1 MCSHRT
7 NRYTKRVQSVLESM
21 CRYICTY
28 QVACKCSKQRAYRS
42 VGRYV
47 WKGYREQPGNRRGC
61 IKQLKFE
68 SCTTIW
74 CEDCIP
80 AAITADHEKAVV
92 RERDGETE
100 RQRDRE
106 GRAAMLCCTRASYPV
121 TVCHAQSHVNWVHTP
136 IHSGYITNPLFGVDT
151 LIVCMPLVIM
161 WALMR
166 STRMRCSSADS
177 VINTPPL
184 QWAYA

>member
-1 MCSHRT
+1 MPQGCVFT
-7 NRYTKRVQSVLESM
+7 QDKQIYKTGSVSTESM

-92 RERDGETE
+92 RERDRETE
-100 RQRDRE
+100 RQR
-106 GRAAMLCCTRASYPV
+106 GQS
-121 TVCHAQSHVNWVHTP
+121 SHVMLHTGKLP
-136 IHSGYITNPLFGVDT
+136 CDSLSRTITRQLSTHTDTQWIHYKSPVRSWHANCVYALGNYVSPNEIHQNEMF
-151 LIVCMPLVIM
+151 VCRL
-161 WALMR
+161 R
-166 STRMRCSSADS
+166 D
-177 VINTPPL
+177 
-184 QWAYA
+184 